1 MQNNTF
7 SGDSLR
13 QSLIVLDEVTS
24 TNDYLKTQLSNFKP
38 LPEFTA
44 IMAKK
49 QTNGRGQRDS
59 TWLSEANA
67 NITFS
72 LLLYPNFLK
81 LTDHFILNMCV
92 SLGLIDWF
100 RSLQIDAKIKWPN
113 DIMINNK
120 KVCGILIENTSNSKG
135 IKHSIVGIGI
145 NANQEKFPHEIEQK
159 ASSILRETSHRL
171 ASLESACETLVGYI
185 QQRYLKIQKQEIST
199 DQLLRAYNDNL
210 FLRGKTALYRAGDET
225 FKAELKEVG
234 PDGKL
239 HLLRN
244 YQISTFYFKEVEFLL
259 Q

>member
-13 QSLIVLDEVTS
+13 LSLIVLDEVTS
-24 TNDYLKTQLSNFKP
+24 TNDYFKTQLSNFKP

-59 TWLSEANA
+59 TWLSEENA

-72 LLLYPNFLK
+72 LLLYPTFLK
-81 LTDHFILNMCV
+81 LPDHFILNMCI
-92 SLGLIDWF
+92 SLGLIHWF
-100 RSLQIDAKIKWPN
+100 HSLQIDAKIKWPN

-135 IKHSIVGIGI
+135 IKHAIVGIGV
-145 NANQEKFPHEIEQK
+145 NANQENFPAEIKHK
-159 ASSILRETSHRL
+159 ASSILRETSYRL
-171 ASLESACETLVGYI
+171 PSLETACEAIIRHIHQLYS
-185 QQRYLKIQKQEIST
+185 RLQKKEIST
-199 DQLLRAYNDNL
+199 DQLLEEYNKNL
-210 FLRGKTALYRAGDET
+210 FLRGQTGLYRAGDET
-225 FKAELKEVG
+225 FEAEIKEVS